1 MKFKKIVGFGD
12 SWMYGDE
19 LLDPVLAATEKDAH
33 PCWVQNVD
41 YRERHCFLGLLGQH
55 YTVPVE
61 NFGIPGGSLQ
71 STIWTYLWWLDHE
84 PNPEQCQVLIALT
97 EADRTSFYNPNHTH
111 YSNDPPWNKFVHSTW
126 IHFGSSV
133 IGPEFTDMIKRYL
146 VLTDSRELSTLNYQQ
161 AVLLFDSMSYQRR
174 IPTLQFHVMPPPI
187 TVPLA
192 TIPEPDFAWTVH
204 FRDRLDNQK
213 RELIMPGGHPNE
225 IGHQVV
231 RDRLIS
237 QIDSCTM
244 YEC

>member
-1 MKFKKIVGFGD
+1 MTFKKIVGFGD

-19 LLDPVLAATEKDAH
+19 LLDPELAKQDPEAH
-33 PCWVQNVD
+33 PCWVQNVS
-41 YRERHCFLGLLGQH
+41 YRESHCFLGLLGQH
-55 YTVPVE
+55 YSVPTE

-84 PNPEQCQVLIALT
+84 PNPEQCMVLIALT
-97 EADRTSFYNPNHTH
+97 EADRTSFYNPNHRH

-146 VLTDSRELSTLNYQQ
+146 VLTDCRELSTLNYQQ
-161 AVLLFDSMSYQRR
+161 AVLLFDSMSHRR
-174 IPTLQFHVMPPPI
+174 QIPTVQFHVMPPPI
-187 TVPLA
+187 TIPLT

-204 FRDRLDNQK
+204 FRDRADNQK

-237 QIDSCTM
+237 NIDSCKL

>member
-19 LLDPVLAATEKDAH
+19 LLDPVLSATEKDAH
-33 PCWVQNVD
+33 PCWVQNVP
-41 YRERHCFLGLLGQH
+41 YRESRCFLGLLGQH
-55 YTVPVE
+55 YGVPTE

-84 PNPEQCQVLIALT
+84 PNPEQCMVLIALT
-97 EADRTSFYNPNHTH
+97 EADRTSFYNPNHRH

-146 VLTDSRELSTLNYQQ
+146 VLTDSRELSALNYQQ
-161 AVLLFDSMSYQRR
+161 AVLLFDSMSYKRQ
-174 IPTLQFHVMPPPI
+174 IPTIQFHIMPPP
-187 TVPLA
+187 V
-192 TIPEPDFAWTVH
+192 TIPLNTIPDPDFSWTMH
-204 FRDRLDNQK
+204 FRDRPDNQK

-225 IGHQVV
+225 LGHQIVQ
-231 RDRLIS
+231 DRLIS
-237 QIDSCTM
+237 QIDSCIM

>member
-1 MKFKKIVGFGD
+1 MKFKKIIGFGD

-19 LLDPVLAATEKDAH
+19 LLDPVLATTDPEAH
-33 PCWVQNVD
+33 PCWVQNVH
-41 YRERHCFLGLLGQH
+41 YREQNCFLGLLGNH
-55 YTVPVE
+55 YGVPTE

-84 PNPEQCQVLIALT
+84 PNPEQCMVLIALT
-97 EADRTSFYNPNHTH
+97 EADRTSFYNPNHVH

-146 VLTDSRELSTLNYQQ
+146 VLTDSRDLSKLNYQQ
-161 AVLLFDSMSYQRR
+161 AVLLFDSMSYRR
-174 IPTLQFHVMPPPI
+174 QIPTIQFHVMPPPVVI
-187 TVPLA
+187 PLD
-192 TIPEPDFAWTVH
+192 TLPEPEFSWTMH
-204 FRDRLDNQK
+204 FRDRVDNQK

-225 IGHQVV
+225 FGHQIV

-237 QIDSCTM
+237 QINSCTM

>member
-1 MKFKKIVGFGD
+1 MKFKKIIGFGD

-19 LLDPVLAATEKDAH
+19 LLDPVLAASDKDAH
-33 PCWVQNVD
+33 PCWVQNVP
-41 YRERHCFLGLLGQH
+41 YRENQCFLGLLGKH
-55 YTVPVE
+55 YDVPTE

-84 PNPEQCQVLIALT
+84 PNPEQCLVLIALT
-97 EADRTSFYNPNHTH
+97 EADRTSFYDPNHRH

-133 IGPEFTDMIKRYL
+133 IGPDFTDMIKRYL
-146 VLTDSRELSTLNYQQ
+146 VLTDSRELSALNYQQ
-161 AVLLFDSMSYQRR
+161 AVLLFDSVSYKRK
-174 IPTLQFHVMPPPI
+174 IPTIQFHVMPPPI
-187 TVPLA
+187 VIPID

-204 FRDRLDNQK
+204 FRDRTDNQK

>member
-19 LLDPVLAATEKDAH
+19 LLDPVLASTDKDAH
-33 PCWVQNVD
+33 SCWVQNVP
-41 YRERHCFLGLLGQH
+41 YREQHCFLGLLSQH
-55 YTVPVE
+55 YGTPTE

-71 STIWTYLWWLDHE
+71 STIWTYLWWLEHE
-84 PNPEQCQVLIALT
+84 PNPEQCLVLVALT
-97 EADRTSFYNPNHTH
+97 EADRTSFYNPNHEH
-111 YSNDPPWNKFVHSTW
+111 YSNDPIWNKFVHSTW

-133 IGPEFTDMIKRYL
+133 IGAEFTDMIKRYL
-146 VLTDSRELSTLNYQQ
+146 VLTDSRELSALNYQQ
-161 AVLLFDSMSYQRR
+161 AVLLFDSISHKRK
-174 IPTLQFHVMPPPI
+174 IPTLQFHVMPPPVI
-187 TVPLA
+187 INLD
-192 TIPEPDFAWTVH
+192 TIIEPDFSWTMH
-204 FRDRLDNQK
+204 FRDRQDNQK

-225 IGHQVV
+225 LGHQIV

>member
-1 MKFKKIVGFGD
+1 
-12 SWMYGDE
+12 
-19 LLDPVLAATEKDAH
+19 
-33 PCWVQNVD
+33 
-41 YRERHCFLGLLGQH
+41 
-55 YTVPVE
+55 
-61 NFGIPGGSLQ
+61 
-71 STIWTYLWWLDHE
+71 
-84 PNPEQCQVLIALT
+84 
-97 EADRTSFYNPNHTH
+97 
-111 YSNDPPWNKFVHSTW
+111 
-126 IHFGSSV
+126 
-133 IGPEFTDMIKRYL
+133 MIKRYL

-187 TVPLA
+187 TIPLA
-192 TIPEPDFAWTVH
+192 TIPEPNFAWTVH
-204 FRDRLDNQK
+204 FRDRVDNQK